1 MNTRLAMLVAGAMIA
16 AAPLSALA
24 QGLPEPPA
32 VLTLDQ
38 AIAKAL
44 VNNPQLRQARAEMAR
59 AEAEADVAKLYP
71 LRTLSANV
79 GLNTVVPPAN
89 GLPLPAAGAYV
100 TMNLGDFLS
109 TPMVIKGSEARV
121 QAAREGVRQASLQVV
136 ATTTEAYA
144 GWLSQQKL
152 LALRQEAIRSTESD
166 VLVVQRLFGK
176 GNASISE
183 VMKARLAVSQSQADL
198 VAAEGAYKRAWA
210 ILIQQ
215 MGDTE
220 WLEKKPKTAKQ

>member
-1 MNTRLAMLVAGAMIA
+1 MKTTLALLVTGALLA
-16 AAPLSALA
+16 FTPHPAHAL
-24 QGLPEPPA
+24 GLPEPPA
-32 VLTLDQ
+32 ALTLDQ

-44 VNNPQLRQARAEMAR
+44 ANNPQLRQARAELSR

-71 LRTLSANV
+71 LRTVSANV

-89 GLPLPAAGAYV
+89 GVPLPAAGAYL

-109 TPMVIKGSEARV
+109 TPMVIKGSEARL

-136 ATTTEAYA
+136 TTTTEAFA

-198 VAAEGAYKRAWA
+198 VTAEGAYNRAWA

-220 WLEKKPKTAKQ
+220 WLEKQPQTAKQ

>member
-1 MNTRLAMLVAGAMIA
+1 M
-16 AAPLSALA
+16 
-24 QGLPEPPA
+24 
-32 VLTLDQ
+32 
-38 AIAKAL
+38 
-44 VNNPQLRQARAEMAR
+44 
-59 AEAEADVAKLYP
+59 
-71 LRTLSANV
+71 

-121 QAAREGVRQASLQVV
+121 QAAREGVRQVSLQVV
-136 ATTTEAYA
+136 ASTTEAYA

-152 LALRQEAIRSTESD
+152 LALRHEAIRSTESD

-198 VAAEGAYKRAWA
+198 VASEGAYNRAWA
-210 ILIQQ
+210 ILVQQ

-220 WLEKKPKTAKQ
+220 WLDKPAKPAKQ